1 MKRLKK
7 IAVLAAVAATAL
19 LVASV
24 AFGAPGDDGSAKF
37 CSLKYGPHKGEVR
50 LMDSN
55 ATACHSSEQSV
66 TLATTASIPTPQPA
80 PEVSTDL
87 LRLKYD
93 PSNPGVPQV
102 VRKTAGI
109 TATVSNSQCTNVS
122 TNGDP
127 LYECTFDLDLGR
139 SLESN
144 VWYFKHT
151 GINEIGPK
159 GAPNT
164 VTGSVVHMKT
174 YAAWS
179 GEAQI
184 VVIG

>member
-7 IAVLAAVAATAL
+7 IAVLAAVAVTAL

-80 PEVSTDL
+80 PKTTTEFAVIDTT
-87 LRLKYD
+87 
-93 PSNPGVPQV
+93 NGVPTVQASSGGV
-102 VRKTAGI
+102 TIAYSQDGQTTAG
-109 TATVSNSQCTNVS
+109 VDF
-122 TNGDP
+122 GH
-127 LYECTFDLDLGR
+127 
-139 SLESN
+139 SL
-144 VWYFKHT
+144 T
-151 GINEIGPK
+151 DC
-159 GAPNT
+159 A
-164 VTGSVVHMKT
+164 VTGTAPVKLDGWGNPVDTIKVNSSGGVHLSFVSDEDVRLV
-174 YAAWS
+174 AVCNA
-179 GEAQI
+179 
-184 VVIG
+184 